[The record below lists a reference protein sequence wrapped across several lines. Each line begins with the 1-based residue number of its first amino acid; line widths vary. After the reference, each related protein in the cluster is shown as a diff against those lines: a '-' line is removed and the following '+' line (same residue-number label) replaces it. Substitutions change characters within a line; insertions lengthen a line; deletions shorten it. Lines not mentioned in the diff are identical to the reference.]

1 MPLNTRAQQRA
12 ARSNTKVAANL
23 VSLSIIN
30 PRAGKH
36 KTRAGP
42 DEPAARPAKKNRKGN
57 VKNSV
62 KTIAEE
68 DHEEEPSAS
77 CAPPTLSP
85 SFLLPGHAIGP
96 DDHPARN
103 PPRTPSPSV
112 QPILAG
118 EYDSIRDYYDRYVA
132 SFSNRSFTIFKI
144 LKIFDLEIHS
154 LARTHPNP
162 PAIDDSLPLG
172 NAATEAAMEVDEQ
185 GVLAT
190 LIHTTYLLRALA
202 TGLLPETC
210 LWYTERFGKEEIPF
224 DDWVNHYR
232 IKQDEKA
239 ASVHQD
245 VPSKFAS
252 DGLGKPDE
260 EEGDEGSAKV
270 VQDKRS
276 ETLKKSDKEVDD
288 DSTDAPSPTKVV
300 QPSKA
305 SHQSSAHSLFN
316 GDKEHLVDYPSSP
329 ALFATEGRVGTEGPA
344 FPTLREARMAT
355 LRALATL
362 STWTQLP
369 GCAQV
374 EERPPACTPPQSTYS
389 RRGRRLFKKAVIDPE
404 ASEDSH
410 DSHDDHDYRNR
421 DEEESNNDEEASVS
435 VDDDEEL
442 QSGRRKPRRRTKG
455 KASRTGHVKA
465 REPRDVE
472 VNAAPGGRGAL
483 PQDSKDRLDALMAK
497 QDEEIEAI
505 ACEYGKPV
513 ELCYKYV
520 DGGDSRSTR
529 AVTYWNIWQQW
540 YSIHVPVS
548 EWTGVVRKELD
559 TFLHGKLDDEDFD
572 SPEAQEEA
580 LEEQINWYWEHHN
593 ALIGDMIAKGR
604 GSTIA
609 TKILR
614 PIVQMVSNSSY
625 LLLAVLLTFKS
636 RQIEPIHLRRDQ
648 GTGEGQGYKRHADV
662 LSGSRHCLAQLV
674 ERRVESELA
683 ELYQHCIAMT
693 KEPRDHLRAILPR
706 ILAYDLSCIFDKGDV
721 AKLNF
726 ANFVA
731 SAWKHQVRVKNWPV
745 GVPFFQ
751 VGVKAK
757 KGFMTGVAVLNR
769 YKASDLNK
777 ICGPRMEQ
785 IRQAVDGEEG
795 NDNLQ
800 YFEVERWTDEERTRS
815 RLQWSTIPVVSNT
828 ENKTIVSVAHSESYR
843 MVHGDTGKEEENGAS
858 RGHVSPTLS
867 LFANDSD
874 DHHHRDCIDSRPART
889 STGPGQ
895 SVLAQPLKSR
905 RGRPAII

>member
-1 MPLNTRAQQRA
+1 MPPNTCAQQQA
-12 ARSNTKVAANL
+12 MRSNTKATADL
-23 VSLSIIN
+23 
-30 PRAGKH
+30 
-36 KTRAGP
+36 
-42 DEPAARPAKKNRKGN
+42 GN

-68 DHEEEPSAS
+68 DHEEELSAS
-77 CAPPTLSP
+77 RAPPTLSP
-85 SFLLPGHAIGP
+85 SILLPGHAIGP
-96 DDHPARN
+96 DNHPARN
-103 PPRTPSPSV
+103 PPRTPLPSV
-112 QPILAG
+112 QHDPPITLPTNWEEEDDGLSTAILAG
-118 EYDSIRDYYDRYVA
+118 EYNSIRDYYDRYVA

-144 LKIFDLEIHS
+144 LKMFDLEIHS
-154 LARTHPNP
+154 LAHTHPNP

-172 NAATEAAMEVDEQ
+172 NAAMEAAMEVDEQ
-185 GVLAT
+185 GVLAA
-190 LIHTTYLLRALA
+190 LIHTTYLLWVLA
-202 TGLLPETC
+202 MGLLPETC
-210 LWYTERFGKEEIPF
+210 VWYTECFGKEEIPF

-232 IKQDEKA
+232 IEQDEKA

-276 ETLKKSDKEVDD
+276 ETLEKSDKEVND
-288 DSTDAPSPTKVV
+288 DSTDVPSPTKVV
-300 QPSKA
+300 QRSKA

-316 GDKEHLVDYPSSP
+316 GDKERLVDYPSSP
-329 ALFATEGRVGTEGPA
+329 ALFATEGCVSTEGPA
-344 FPTLREARMAT
+344 LPTLREARMAK

-369 GCAQV
+369 GRAQV
-374 EERPPACTPPQSTYS
+374 EEHPPACMPPQSTYS
-389 RRGRRLFKKAVIDPE
+389 HHGHRLFKKAVVDPE

-421 DEEESNNDEEASVS
+421 DEESNDDEAASAS
-435 VDDDEEL
+435 VDDEEEL
-442 QSGRRKPRRRTKG
+442 QSGRRKPRQRTKG
-455 KASRTGHVKA
+455 KVLRTGHVKA

-483 PQDSKDRLDALMAK
+483 PQDAKDRLDALMAK

-505 ACEYGKPV
+505 AHEYGKPV

-540 YSIHVPVS
+540 YSIHGERKKPVEMPVS
-548 EWTGVVRKELD
+548 EWTGVVHKELD
-559 TFLHGKLDDEDFD
+559 TFLHGKLDNEDFD
-572 SPEAQEEA
+572 SPEAWEEA

-614 PIVQMVSNSSY
+614 PIVQMANRAYRETGYHIGGYAWHPNTEPSIFVGTKATNGMQMFSQAQDIALHNWLSVRNPGIAYAIPHAPSPMIRASHHIIY
-625 LLLAVLLTFKS
+625 LL
-636 RQIEPIHLRRDQ
+636 
-648 GTGEGQGYKRHADV
+648 
-662 LSGSRHCLAQLV
+662 
-674 ERRVESELA
+674 
-683 ELYQHCIAMT
+683 
-693 KEPRDHLRAILPR
+693 PRTLFDGPL
-706 ILAYDLSCIFDKGDV
+706 DCIFDKGDV
-721 AKLNF
+721 PKLNF

-751 VGVKAK
+751 VGVKTK
-757 KGFMTGVAVLNR
+757 KGFVTGVAALNR

-800 YFEVERWTDEERTRS
+800 YFEVERWTDEERTRL
-815 RLQWSTIPVVSNT
+815 RLQWSTIPVVSDT
-828 ENKTIVSVAHSESYR
+828 ENKTIVSVAHSELYR

-858 RGHVSPTLS
+858 PGHVSPTLS

-874 DHHHRDCIDSRPART
+874 DDDHCDRIDSRPART

-905 RGRPAII
+905 HGRLAII